1 MDVHGAVVLVTGAS
15 SGIGAAT
22 ARAAS
27 RAGARVVLAARRGDR
42 IRQLA
47 DELGEALPV
56 RCDVTDAGQVEAV
69 VRAATQTFGRL
80 DVLVNVAGQGLQ
92 ATIDEIDPDDFRAL
106 LDLNLVAPLITM
118 QTVIPV
124 MREQG
129 AGSIVNVGSG
139 ISFAAIPGSG
149 AYAASKAGLAKLS
162 AVARAELV
170 DTGIAVS
177 TIYPFVTAT
186 EFTASVRA
194 GREAAEQLESDHAPQ
209 PQQPEQVAEAILEL
223 IKTGAEQADLVPE
236 QFGGTYR
243 G

>member
-1 MDVHGAVVLVTGAS
+1 MDINGAVVLVTGAS
-15 SGIGAAT
+15 SGIEAAT

-27 RAGARVVLAARRGDR
+27 RAGARVVLVARREDR

-92 ATIDEIDPDDFRAL
+92 ATIDEIDPNDFRAL

-118 QTVIPV
+118 QAVIPV

-170 DTGIAVS
+170 DASIAVS

-236 QFGGTYR
+236 QFGGTYH